1 MRTFFGIAVLCAV
14 GALATRQT
22 VAMAVIAVTTA
33 AVVWG
38 DIFLAQAQR
47 CAQSRARR
55 AKS

>member
-1 MRTFFGIAVLCAV
+1 MRTFFGIVILCAV